1 MRLWHKDLIPV
12 LPEKQLIS
20 QWREVC
26 CIAKLLATKG
36 TPNHI
41 LVNKV
46 LDYSSVHFVDYCNLV
61 IKEMGKRGHIIK
73 EETYLNLTKNI
84 QEAIDKDTFGIM
96 FCNET
101 YEYWHDERYLKQCL
115 YNLQE
120 KWDCGGIPG
129 NEWLAIVNKFGRY
142 FANEYKVYR

>member
-41 LVNKV
+41 LVNRV
-46 LDYSSVHFVDYCNLV
+46 LDYSSVHFVEYCNLV
-61 IKEMGKRGHIIK
+61 IKEMEKRGHIIK

-101 YEYWHDERYLKQCL
+101 YEYWHNERYLKQCL

-129 NEWLAIVNKFGRY
+129 DEWLKIALKFGRY
-142 FANEYKVYR
+142 LE